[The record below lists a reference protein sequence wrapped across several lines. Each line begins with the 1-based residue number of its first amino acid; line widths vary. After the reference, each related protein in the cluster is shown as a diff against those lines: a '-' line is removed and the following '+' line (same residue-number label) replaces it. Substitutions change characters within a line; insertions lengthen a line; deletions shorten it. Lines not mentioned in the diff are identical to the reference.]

1 MKNEMGMEAAI
12 HVQLDGKQVARLEA
26 GGVVAIPASWDDF
39 MEFLAD
45 TPYRAEYHNGRI
57 IIMGLAAFY
66 HEVLIM
72 AVGDILRRIL
82 KGKGYFVAGS
92 NVGVLKEEG
101 KGYYNPD
108 ITVVKGKPIFRKDST
123 AIITNPYFVIE
134 VLSESTAA
142 YDFNHKLRKYQGVIS
157 LQEVIFV
164 DRFDISVTVFRR
176 TNIANTWT
184 ETIYEK
190 ADEHVRIAG
199 EQEVPLHEFFAD
211 LPAEALGEQSTQ

>member
-1 MKNEMGMEAAI
+1 MEAASK
-12 HVQLDGKQVARLEA
+12 VQLNNKQVAKLEA

-39 MEFLAD
+39 MEFLHE
-45 TPYRAEYHNGRI
+45 TRYRAEYHNGRI

-72 AVGDILRRIL
+72 AVGDILRRL
-82 KGKGYFVAGS
+82 LRGMGYFVAGS

-108 ITVVKGKPIFRKDST
+108 ITVVKGKPDFQKDST
-123 AIITNPYFVIE
+123 AIITNPYFVVE

-142 YDFNHKLRKYQGVIS
+142 YDFNHKLRKYQAISS

-176 TNIANTWT
+176 TETINTWT
-184 ETIYEK
+184 ETIYENP
-190 ADEHVRIAG
+190 DEMVRIAG
-199 EQEVPLHEFFAD
+199 EHTVLLREFFAD
-211 LPAEALGEQSTQ
+211 LPSEALGDQAAQ